1 MLEQDLQFVEAA
13 FKKYYFEHFDL
24 LSIPN
29 RASEREFG
37 YQKFNG
43 GMNRHI
49 SIKSNEELRLMLITN
64 IPSDVY
70 CSNAYYSFP
79 NLPMSEKDWK
89 EADLIFDIDAK
100 DLNLDCRR
108 EHTCIKCF
116 SCGEVSVLQSTCPTC
131 KSTKIE
137 KKSLTCKNCIDGA
150 KNEVIKLY
158 TILEEDLDIKK
169 EKIQAYFSGNEGFHV
184 HVTNSPYQ
192 QLGSRER
199 NELVD
204 YIMFRGA
211 MPETFGIKK
220 SNPERSSFAE
230 IDEKGWRGRASK
242 HIFGSKSNRSKTISE
257 IIKNNDGY
265 SIVQHRLESLK
276 SIIGV
281 KIDPNVTI
289 DIHRIF
295 RLPGSL
301 NSKSGLSK
309 VLCEN
314 IDKFNPFQES
324 CFIDDEKTNVLA
336 NCPTQFTLKNRTF
349 GPYKNEKVTIPKYAA
364 IYLICKGLA
373 NTILIQD

>member
-1 MLEQDLQFVEAA
+1 MLEQDLQFVEGA

-29 RASEREFG
+29 LTLEREFG

-89 EADLIFDIDAK
+89 GADLIFDIDAK
-100 DLNLDCRR
+100 DLNLDCRKK
-108 EHTCIKCF
+108 HTCIKCLA
-116 SCGEVSVLQSTCPTC
+116 CEEVSEYQSSCPKC

-137 KKSLTCKNCIDGA
+137 KKSVTCKNCIDGA
-150 KNEVIKLY
+150 KNELIKLF
-158 TILEEDLDIKK
+158 TILEDDLDIKK
-169 EKIQAYFSGNEGFHV
+169 ETIQTYFSGNEGFHV
-184 HVTNSPYQ
+184 HIANSPYQ
-192 QLGSRER
+192 HLGSRER

-211 MPETFGIKK
+211 IPETFGMKK
-220 SNPERSSFAE
+220 FQSTRSSFV
-230 IDEKGWRGRASK
+230 DFDSMGWHGRVAK
-242 HIFGSKSNRSKTISE
+242 HIFGSKSKRSKIITE
-257 IIKNNDGY
+257 IISKGY
-265 SIVQHRLESLK
+265 TIFQQKLDEMK
-276 SIIGV
+276 DTIGV

-289 DIHRIF
+289 DVHRIF

-301 NSKSGLSK
+301 NSKSGLTK
-309 VLCEN
+309 IRCDDLDN
-314 IDKFNPFQES
+314 FDPFSDS
-324 CFIDDEKTNVLA
+324 CFIDDEKVTILA
-336 NCPTQFTLKNRTF
+336 NCPSQFILKNRKF
-349 GPYKNEKVTIPKYAA
+349 GPYNNEKVTVPKYAA

-373 NTILIQD
+373 SIALNH

>member
-1 MLEQDLQFVEAA
+1 MLEQDLQLVEVA
-13 FKKYYFEHFDL
+13 FKKYYFDHFDL
-24 LSIPN
+24 LLIPE
-29 RASEREFG
+29 RSSEREFG

-89 EADLIFDIDAK
+89 GADLIFDIDAK
-100 DLNLDCRR
+100 DLNLDCRQ
-108 EHTCIKCF
+108 EHTCIKCI
-116 SCGEVSVLQSTCPTC
+116 SCDEVSALQ
-131 KSTKIE
+131 
-137 KKSLTCKNCIDGA
+137 L
-150 KNEVIKLY
+150 
-158 TILEEDLDIKK
+158 
-169 EKIQAYFSGNEGFHV
+169 
-184 HVTNSPYQ
+184 
-192 QLGSRER
+192 LGSRER

-211 MPETFGIKK
+211 MPETFGMKK
-220 SNPERSSFAE
+220 YKPERSSFAD
-230 IDEKGWRGRASK
+230 INEKGWRGRASK

-257 IIKNNDGY
+257 IIKNSDSY
-265 SIVQHRLESLK
+265 SIVQHRLDNLK
-276 SIIGV
+276 DIIGV

-301 NSKSGLSK
+301 NSKSGMSK

-314 IDKFNPFQES
+314 IDKFNPFQDS

-336 NCPTQFTLKNRTF
+336 NCPTQFTLKNRKF
-349 GPYKNEKVTIPKYAA
+349 GPYTNEKVTIPKYAA

-373 NTILIQD
+373 NTTLIQN

>member
-1 MLEQDLQFVEAA
+1 MLEQDLQLVDTA

-24 LSIPN
+24 ISIPN

-49 SIKSNEELRLMLITN
+49 SIKSNEELRLMLISN
-64 IPSDVY
+64 IPSDIY

-89 EADLIFDIDAK
+89 GADLIFDIDAK
-100 DLNLDCRR
+100 DLNLDCRQ
-108 EHTCIKCF
+108 EHTCIKCI
-116 SCGEVSVLQSTCPTC
+116 SCNEVSALQSTCPSC

-137 KKSLTCKNCIDGA
+137 IKSLTCKNCINGA
-150 KNEVIKLY
+150 KEEVSKLKK
-158 TILEEDLDIKK
+158 ILEDDLGIKN
-169 EKIQAYFSGNEGFHV
+169 EKIQVYFSGNEGFHV
-184 HVTNSPYQ
+184 HVTDSPYQ
-192 QLGSRER
+192 LLGSRER

-211 MPETFGIKK
+211 MPETFGMKK
-220 SNPERSSFAE
+220 SQPTKSSFVD
-230 IDEKGWRGRASK
+230 IDTKGWGGRVSK
-242 HIFGSKSNRSKTISE
+242 HIFGSKSKRSKVITE
-257 IIKNNDGY
+257 IISNGY
-265 SIVQHRLESLK
+265 SVFQQRLDNLK
-276 SIIGV
+276 KTIGV

-309 VLCEN
+309 VLLEN
-314 IDKFNPFQES
+314 INKFNPFQES

-336 NCPTQFTLKNRTF
+336 NCPIQFTLKNRTF
-349 GPYKNEKVTIPKYAA
+349 GPYKNEKVTLPKYAA

-373 NTILIQD
+373 NTTFQE

>member
-1 MLEQDLQFVEAA
+1 MLKQDLQLVDTA

-24 LSIPN
+24 ISIPN

-89 EADLIFDIDAK
+89 GADLIFDIDAK
-100 DLNLDCRR
+100 DLHLDCRQD
-108 EHTCIKCF
+108 HTCIKCI
-116 SCGEVSVLQSTCPTC
+116 SCNEVSALQSTCPSC
-131 KSTKIE
+131 KSVKIE
-137 KKSLTCKNCIDGA
+137 IKSLTCKNCINGA
-150 KNEVIKLY
+150 KEEVSKLKKILDDDLGIKN
-158 TILEEDLDIKK
+158 
-169 EKIQAYFSGNEGFHV
+169 EKIQVYFSGNEGFHV
-184 HVTNSPYQ
+184 HVTDSPYQ
-192 QLGSRER
+192 LLGSRER

-211 MPETFGIKK
+211 IPETFGMKK
-220 SNPERSSFAE
+220 SQPTKSSFVE
-230 IDEKGWRGRASK
+230 IDAKGWGGRVSK
-242 HIFGSKSNRSKTISE
+242 HIFGSKLKRSKVITE
-257 IIKNNDGY
+257 IISNGY
-265 SIVQHRLESLK
+265 SVFQQRLDSLK
-276 SIIGV
+276 ETIGV

-301 NSKSGLSK
+301 NSKSGMSK
-309 VLCEN
+309 VFCEN
-314 IDKFNPFQES
+314 IDKFNAFRDS
-324 CFIDDEKTNVLA
+324 CFIDDENTTVLA
-336 NCPTQFTLKNRTF
+336 NCPNQFTLKDKKF

-373 NTILIQD
+373 NTTLIQN

>member
-1 MLEQDLQFVEAA
+1 MLEQDLKLVDGA
-13 FKKYYFEHFDL
+13 FKKYYFDHFDM
-24 LSIPN
+24 IPIPE

-49 SIKSNEELRLMLITN
+49 SIKSNEELRLMLITI

-79 NLPMSEKDWK
+79 NLPMSEKNWK
-89 EADLIFDIDAK
+89 EADLIFDIDSK
-100 DLNLDCRR
+100 DLNLECRKD
-108 EHTCIKCF
+108 HTCSKCL
-116 SCGEVSVLQSTCPTC
+116 SCGEVSTSQSYCCKSC

-137 KKSLTCKNCIDGA
+137 KHSLTCKNCINGA
-150 KNEVIKLY
+150 KHEVIKLNE
-158 TILEEDLDIKK
+158 ILEDDLAISK
-169 EKIQAYFSGNEGFHV
+169 EKIHVYFSGNEGFHI

-192 QLGSRER
+192 DLGGKER

-211 MPETFGIKK
+211 MPETFGMKK
-220 SNPERSSFAE
+220 VQPTRSSFAE
-230 IDEKGWRGRASK
+230 LDEGGWRGKVSK
-242 HIFGSKSNRSKTISE
+242 HIFGSKSMRSKIITE
-257 IIKNNDGY
+257 IISNGY
-265 SIVQHRLESLK
+265 SFFQQRLDSLK
-276 SIIGV
+276 DTIGV

-301 NSKSGLSK
+301 NSKSGMSK
-309 VLCEN
+309 LLCED
-314 IDKFNPFQES
+314 IKKINPFVDA
-324 CFIDDEKTNVLA
+324 CIIDEEKTDILA
-336 NCPTQFTLKNRTF
+336 NCPLQFTLKNRNF
-349 GPYKNEKVTIPKYAA
+349 GPYRNEKITIPKYAA

-373 NTILIQD
+373 SAA